1 MIFRSDH
8 SWKSLPNRLMSDKKS
23 FFTVTHALFFISLI
37 IFTAAHSS
45 CLCNLI
51 PGGVYTLHFPNLL
64 RLVCIFNGW
73 CMLGMAIYLS
83 WPEISLSMIYI
94 GIVLRQLGL
103 LPAQSICHVS
113 WIVQWEINSLLAHC
127 AASTHSFHLAKWEG
141 MLISPRMSICLSVHL
156 SICPSVESIVSP
168 HYVL

>member
-23 FFTVTHALFFISLI
+23 FFTVTHALFFISLM

-51 PGGVYTLHFPNLL
+51 PGGIFIAFPESTE
-64 RLVCIFNGW
+64 VGI

-113 WIVQWEINSLLAHC
+113 WIAQWEINLLLAHC

-141 MLISPRMSICLSVHL
+141 MLISPR
-156 SICPSVESIVSP
+156 ICPSVESIVSP
-168 HYVL
+168 LYVL